1 MAQSNRGRELRA
13 AAALKRFETQEKDT
27 NPLKRDEDGETRDE
41 TDYDETTD
49 EEEDEKAIDVGGGK
63 FLVPVSR
70 EQDGKTEQ
78 DEMKRELL
86 KLAGACGTGGSGSG
100 PSGSGGDGGRW
111 TEDGGRERGS
121 NPGGTAGAAVII
133 KGDDESD
140 EELIGYDPRRRTSTE
155 GSVAQP
161 RKQTTSKQIEE
172 SHITI
177 PDANPRES
185 GPNTQNPIEISGGS
199 MGARELVCSACS
211 VVNEDDA
218 VLCMV
223 CANVLEPG
231 KMPNAWICSG
241 LACGG
246 STYRNAGDVGVCG
259 ICGLRK
265 STSKANR

>member
-27 NPLKRDEDGETRDE
+27 KPPKKDEDGEAGGEAGGE
-41 TDYDETTD
+41 TDYDETSD
-49 EEEDEKAIDVGGGK
+49 EERDEKVIDVGGGK

-100 PSGSGGDGGRW
+100 PSESEKDGKQS
-111 TEDGGRERGS
+111 T
-121 NPGGTAGAAVII
+121 V
-133 KGDDESD
+133 DDESD
-140 EELIGYDPRRRTSTE
+140 EELIGYDPRKRIPTE
-155 GSVAQP
+155 SSVAQL
-161 RKQTTSKQIEE
+161 RKQTTGKQIDE

-177 PDANPRES
+177 SDVSRRGG
-185 GPNTQNPIEISGGS
+185 GPNIQNPIEISGDN
-199 MGARELVCSACS
+199 MNARELACSACS
-211 VVNEDDA
+211 AVNDDDA
-218 VLCMV
+218 VLCVV

-231 KMPNAWICSG
+231 KMPNAWMCSG
-241 LACGG
+241 LDCGG

-265 STSKANR
+265 SVSKVNR